1 MDKNKTAVFIGHSDC
16 PLPVEDIIPFIE
28 QEIMNG
34 VDTFLNGGQGAF
46 DRTCAQAVHF
56 LQKDY
61 PEIKS
66 ILVIPYHNFRIF
78 DETLFDEIITPD
90 TSNSV
95 SYTGFKTAIPKRNR
109 YLINNASTAI
119 CYVSHIS
126 GGAYKTYQLAQKKN
140 LKTINIYDEIR
151 KQRYER
157 TDLMQSKFIS
167 VTTEL
172 LALACLM
179 QGPTNAYGVMKTI
192 EEHAIKG
199 TEISHNQAF
208 TALFFLCQKNYAKQ
222 DRIKTDCGERDIY
235 TILPEG
241 EAYYKSFLE
250 DYNKHIKS
258 VNQVLSVLK

>member
-1 MDKNKTAVFIGHSDC
+1 
-16 PLPVEDIIPFIE
+16 
-28 QEIMNG
+28 
-34 VDTFLNGGQGAF
+34 
-46 DRTCAQAVHF
+46 
-56 LQKDY
+56 
-61 PEIKS
+61 
-66 ILVIPYHNFRIF
+66 
-78 DETLFDEIITPD
+78 
-90 TSNSV
+90 
-95 SYTGFKTAIPKRNR
+95 
-109 YLINNASTAI
+109 
-119 CYVSHIS
+119 
-126 GGAYKTYQLAQKKN
+126 
-140 LKTINIYDEIR
+140 
-151 KQRYER
+151 
-157 TDLMQSKFIS
+157 MQSKFIS

-258 VNQVLSVLK
+258 VNQVLSVLKQNFIRQNVLSVFLFEKYKVIFLYLKNLSRFCYELYVIIKYKAKMEEYV